1 MITFPPSPPL
11 CTLGLLL
18 IFCVYE
24 NHLWMFSIDA
34 QLTPELQ
41 VVEFNKTP
49 QEILMNNRVWK
60 WKLKDSHSPTS
71 FLLFAVWSLD
81 QQDQQH

>member
-1 MITFPPSPPL
+1 MVTFPPSPPL
-11 CTLGLLL
+11 CTLGLLLL

-49 QEILMNNRVWK
+49 QEILMNNRV
-60 WKLKDSHSPTS
+60 
-71 FLLFAVWSLD
+71 
-81 QQDQQH
+81 